1 MKDSAQVIIIGGGI
15 IGCSAAYHL
24 ISMGWKDVVI
34 VEEGHLTS
42 GGYGYR
48 LGKPLSTVISPSKR
62 LVQMAGIKSKFTEK
76 FSLPTMNPTA
86 RSTILNVRK
95 Y

>member
-24 ISMGWKDVVI
+24 TSMGWKDVVI
-34 VEEGHLTS
+34 VEKGQLTS

-48 LGKPLSTVISPSKR
+48 LGKPLSTVISP
-62 LVQMAGIKSKFTEK
+62 
-76 FSLPTMNPTA
+76 
-86 RSTILNVRK
+86 
-95 Y
+95 